1 MKPIIKWP
9 GGKSRE
15 FDKIEDLIPN
25 YSRYIEPFFGGGA
38 VFFELMP
45 SNAKIND
52 ISSSLMCFYELVRDQ
67 NEEFKNLL
75 LKYDNSFQSLIHTC
89 DLYQNKILE
98 AYYNDDEDKSIN
110 IIKFILSKSE
120 TSKELVIDL
129 DKYSKTVIASVLDKF
144 KRTRQNNLKRKFSDK
159 DLLENL
165 ITGFTSGFYLFFRSL
180 YNDINLNRIY
190 TSKPFEIANFYFI
203 REYCY
208 GSMFRYNKNGEFNIP
223 YGGMSYNR
231 KQFNKKIDSLFNVKI
246 ETLFQNTEIYNLDFE
261 VFLDEIKLTTDD
273 FIFLDPPYDT
283 DFSDYEGKSFDLNDQ
298 VRLCNYLKSIPSK
311 FILIIKNTD
320 FIYDLYKLDF
330 NILSFKKNYTYN
342 VRSRNERGVT
352 HLIIKNF

>member
-15 FDKIEDLIPN
+15 FDKIKNLIPQH
-25 YSRYIEPFFGGGA
+25 SRYIEPFFGGGA
-38 VFFELMP
+38 VFFKLMP

-52 ISSSLMCFYELVRDQ
+52 ISSSLMYFYELVKEQ
-67 NEEFKNLL
+67 NKEFKDILL
-75 LKYDNSFQSLIHTC
+75 TYDSSFQSLIYNC
-89 DLYQNKILE
+89 DLYHNKILD
-98 AYYNDDEDKSIN
+98 AFYNNDVELID
-110 IIKFILSKSE
+110 IIKYVLSKSKIE
-120 TSKELVIDL
+120 NELVLDL
-129 DKYSKTVIASVLDKF
+129 EVYSKTIIASVLDKF
-144 KRTRQNNLKRKFSDK
+144 ERTRQNNIKRKFSEE

-165 ITGFTSGFYLFFRSL
+165 ITGFTSGFYLYFRNL
-180 YNDINLNRIY
+180 YNDINLNRIEV
-190 TSKPFEIANFYFI
+190 SIPFKIANFYFI

-208 GSMFRYNKNGEFNIP
+208 GSMFRYNKKGEFNIP

-231 KQFNKKIDSLFNVKI
+231 KQFIKKIDSIFNTKTESLFKG
-246 ETLFQNTEIYNLDFE
+246 TEIYNLDFE
-261 VFLDEIKLTTDD
+261 VFLDKINLTTDD

-298 VRLCNYLKSIPSK
+298 VRLCNYLKNIPSK

-320 FIYDLYKLDF
+320 FIYNLYKSDF
-330 NILSFKKNYTYN
+330 EILSFEKNYTYN
-342 VRSRNERGVT
+342 VRSRNERKVT